1 MTAQAHPHPAPAP
14 AHASAPPAPTPAT
27 TPLTW
32 RYPFP
37 DRDYK
42 EVTSPQTFYE
52 ALAGMDD
59 GFFPLGVNGFP
70 HGGIHLNNSVG
81 MFGTKDGVRCIA
93 DGYIVAYKIDDA

>member
-1 MTAQAHPHPAPAP
+1 MPAQAHPHPVPAPAP
-14 AHASAPPAPTPAT
+14 ARPAPTPVT

-42 EVTSPQTFYE
+42 EVTSPQTFYQ

-81 MFGTKDGVRCIA
+81 TACTEA
-93 DGYIVAYKIDDA
+93 PASAP